1 MCKHWRGVVKLIGF
15 LKGCIGKAGRED
27 KGESAK
33 QCHWGGSCP
42 YNPKNSSCF
51 LHYSLHKLPLIC
63 ILVLWKN
70 EEKNINILKK
80 GKCIVKTN
88 AGYFKSVTADLKL
101 QESKEYLIFRKER
114 YTRVLLA
121 RR

>member
-1 MCKHWRGVVKLIGF
+1 MHKHWRGVLKLIGF
-15 LKGCIGKAGRED
+15 LKGCVGKAGRED

-51 LHYSLHKLPLIC
+51 LHYSQHKLPLIC

-70 EEKNINILKK
+70 EEKKYK
-80 GKCIVKTN
+80 H
-88 AGYFKSVTADLKL
+88 S
-101 QESKEYLIFRKER
+101 QERKMFSENKRWIFQIS
-114 YTRVLLA
+114 YG
-121 RR
+121 